1 MDIKE
6 HLNKIKQLSASIGR
20 PVKLMEV
27 CGTHTVAAFRSGLRS
42 LLPENV
48 SLLSGPGCPVCV
60 TPNDYLDRAIAIA
73 SQTNT
78 TVATFGDMLR
88 VPGTESSLE
97 LARAQG
103 ADIQVVYSPLE
114 ALAYAQ
120 NNSDGK
126 IIFLGVGFET
136 TTPAIAWTI
145 KDASE
150 KGINNY
156 YVLSAHKTVPP
167 AMAALLQGEIK
178 VDGFIC
184 PGHVSVI
191 IGAKAYDFISRD
203 FHIPCVVTGFEP
215 SDMMIG
221 IEMLLQQM
229 AGKRAEVEI
238 QYSRSVNRDGNQ
250 EAQAVIQEVF
260 EECDTEW
267 RGVGLIP
274 RSGLAIR
281 GKYNSHDATELYKD
295 LELPVPANNPG
306 CICGEILRGIKTP
319 YDCKLFNGV
328 CSPTSPV
335 GACMVS
341 SEGTCAAYFKYAK
354 RNQK

>member
-1 MDIKE
+1 MSIKE
-6 HLNKIKQLSASIGR
+6 HLNKIKQFSASIGR

-42 LLPENV
+42 VLPENV

-73 SQTNT
+73 MQTDT
-78 TVATFGDMLR
+78 TVATFGDMLK

-97 LARAQG
+97 YARAQG

-114 ALAYAQ
+114 ALTYAQ
-120 NNSDGK
+120 NNSDRK
-126 IIFLGVGFET
+126 VVFLGVGFET

-145 KDASE
+145 KDAFE
-150 KGINNY
+150 KGIKNY

-167 AMAALLQGEIK
+167 AMAALIQGEIK

-221 IEMLLQQM
+221 IEMLLRQM
-229 AGKRAEVEI
+229 VDERAEVEI
-238 QYSRSVNRDGNQ
+238 QYSRSVNREGNP
-250 EAQAVIQEVF
+250 EAQAVIEEVF
-260 EECDTEW
+260 KECDAEW
-267 RGVGLIP
+267 RGIGMIP

-281 GKYNSHDATELYKD
+281 EKYVSHDAAEIYKD
-295 LELPVPANNPG
+295 LELPAPAENPG
-306 CICGEILRGIKTP
+306 CICGEILKGLKLP
-319 YDCKLFNGV
+319 YDCKLFEKV
-328 CSPTSPV
+328 CNPSSPV

-354 RNQK
+354 RN